1 MIVAKW
7 LFGGGET
14 NPECW
19 RTLRRCTCR
28 IFPGL
33 SFEKGSTLTLAV
45 VNFRTA
51 LPYITTEGATDVRKR
66 STQTHAK
73 VISSDHSRTLLT
85 KVTTVMGRDWE
96 RRSKRLHDK
105 EDDLSRRGKSRA
117 LAIVKTFYAT
127 DCATDCRR
135 TFPRRAAMFRL
146 RDMCWLRSAFLA
158 RRRPFWKRPGL
169 LNKSSLNEDYRYY
182 SVQRGIN
189 GAIRGRQLLIRTA
202 RLSLPKA

>member
-7 LFGGGET
+7 LFGGKT
-14 NPECW
+14 NPGCW

-51 LPYITTEGATDVRKR
+51 LLYITTEGATDVCKC
-66 STQTHAK
+66 STQTHAS
-73 VISSDHSRTLLT
+73 VLSSDHSRTLLA

-96 RRSKRLHDK
+96 QQSKRPLDE
-105 EDDLSRRGKSRA
+105 EDDLPRRGKSRA

-127 DCATDCRR
+127 DGTTGCRR
-135 TFPRRAAMFRL
+135 TFPRRATMFRL
-146 RDMCWLRSAFLA
+146 RDMCQLRLAFLI
-158 RRRPFWKRPGL
+158 RRRPFWKGPGL
-169 LNKSSLNEDYRYY
+169 LDRSSLNKDYLYY
-182 SVQRGIN
+182 RVQRRYN